1 MAARRIYIDSKDR
14 SSGTATEFSG
24 QVNLEMDIKGE
35 SVAILDTVL
44 IPVSW
49 YVVEAG
55 DNDRIYVSE
64 QRAGSIAHFIALI
77 EQGYYKDY
85 FEMAAGIQKAL
96 NDSRV
101 MVTSPIYS
109 NI

>member
-1 MAARRIYIDSKDR
+1 M
-14 SSGTATEFSG
+14 
-24 QVNLEMDIKGE
+24 NLELEVEEE

-64 QRAGSIAHFIALI
+64 QMAGSIAHFIALN

-101 MVTSPIYS
+101 MVTSPIYN
-109 NI
+109 NISYTEKSLPNR